1 MTLETPHPVP
11 RSSIAALAR
20 GLVEGQNL
28 VLIADSA
35 GDMYRVEPNP
45 PPPVKASP
53 SQGEGA
59 DATAQSSA
67 PQFFVIHLH
76 HARAAISA
84 ATINALYGRA
94 SALGESSLRGSGSLN
109 QAMVSNQLQA
119 AATPSAGAP
128 AQTAS
133 SAAVFT
139 GETSIVPDQAQW
151 S

>member
-1 MTLETPHPVP
+1 MIHLVNVDLRAAVTALAPYLDRPVSFGGIPSVRVTLETPHPVP

-35 GDMYRVEPNP
+35 GDMYRVEPKP

-76 HARAAISA
+76 HARAAMSQQRSMRCTGA
-84 ATINALYGRA
+84 RVPLASRA
-94 SALGESSLRGSGSLN
+94 CG
-109 QAMVSNQLQA
+109 V
-119 AATPSAGAP
+119 
-128 AQTAS
+128 
-133 SAAVFT
+133 AAV
-139 GETSIVPDQAQW
+139 
-151 S
+151 